1 MRISCTFRLL
11 DSRRTHSNCHR
22 CLNNQLSAIGHGA
35 QLASEFCHA
44 SNQVSRKMPLTSRR
58 GIAPIAVQFTI
69 CLLEADTPR
78 FLGIID
84 SMPGRLA
91 DAGERTKHN
100 DGEWWNLPAR
110 QQQKSNGCD
119 GKVDL
124 RKNRT
129 CFERCYAPCHH
140 RVRYTELACCV
151 GKVQPFRGFQKNAHR
166 IELIHD
172 LSSKVNNTAVSFH
185 QCC

>member
-1 MRISCTFRLL
+1 MRISCAFRLL

-22 CLNNQLSAIGHGA
+22 CGNNQLSAIGHSA

-44 SNQVSRKMPLTSRR
+44 GNQVSRKVPLTSRR

-84 SMPGRLA
+84 SVPGRLA

-100 DGEWWNLPAR
+100 GQRVVEPSSASAEKIQWLRWQSRASKESHFLPSSLPPLTGGR
-110 QQQKSNGCD
+110 RS
-119 GKVDL
+119 
-124 RKNRT
+124 
-129 CFERCYAPCHH
+129 YH
-140 RVRYTELACCV
+140 
-151 GKVQPFRGFQKNAHR
+151 
-166 IELIHD
+166 
-172 LSSKVNNTAVSFH
+172 SSKWRRFSG
-185 QCC
+185 

>member
-11 DSRRTHSNCHR
+11 DSRRTYSNCHR
-22 CLNNQLSAIGHGA
+22 CGNNQLSAIGHGA

-44 SNQVSRKMPLTSRR
+44 SNQVPRKMPLTSRCR
-58 GIAPIAVQFTI
+58 IAPFAVQFAI

-84 SMPGRLA
+84 SVPGRLA

-100 DGEWWNLPAR
+100 DGERWNLPAR

-119 GKVDL
+119 GKAGL
-124 RKNRT
+124 RKK
-129 CFERCYAPCHH
+129 ERHLFRALLRCVSPP
-140 RVRYTELACCV
+140 VRYAELACCV
-151 GKVQPFRGFQKNAHR
+151 GEAQAFRGFRKMR
-166 IELIHD
+166 IE
-172 LSSKVNNTAVSFH
+172 SS
-185 QCC
+185 

>member
-22 CLNNQLSAIGHGA
+22 CGNNQLSAIGHGA

-44 SNQVSRKMPLTSRR
+44 GNQVSRKMPLISRR

-78 FLGIID
+78 FLVIID
-84 SMPGRLA
+84 SVPGRLA

-110 QQQKSNGCD
+110 QQKKSNGCD
-119 GKVDL
+119 GKVEL

-129 CFERCYAPCHH
+129 SFLLRFHRSRVGGVHIIPPSGVGSAGRPIPPHGQQHHIERIVEA
-140 RVRYTELACCV
+140 L
-151 GKVQPFRGFQKNAHR
+151 
-166 IELIHD
+166 
-172 LSSKVNNTAVSFH
+172 
-185 QCC
+185 